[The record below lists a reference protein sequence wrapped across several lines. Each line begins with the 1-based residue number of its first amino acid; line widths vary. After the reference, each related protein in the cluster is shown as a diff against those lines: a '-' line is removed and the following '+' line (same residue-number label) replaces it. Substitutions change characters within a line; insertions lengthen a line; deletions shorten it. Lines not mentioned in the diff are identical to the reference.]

1 MTDRDGQRGTP
12 CLLPPHTTMRLTC
25 PPHILLFPSPYPLFH
40 PLFPFFSTPSFFFL
54 FNPRLPPPPS
64 AFFAPFPSILS
75 HSSPAP
81 FSFSSTSSSSLS
93 FSPTP
98 PSVFFSLSPLLI
110 VSHYRLSSHLLV
122 PFAFFSSLCTLI
134 SYFLF
139 VLHYKSYFFCY
150 LLKDELNVC
159 KDGKKYK

>member
-98 PSVFFSLSPLLI
+98 PSVFFSLSPSHRVPLPPLI
-110 VSHYRLSSHLLV
+110 LPART
-122 PFAFFSSLCTLI
+122 FCF
-134 SYFLF
+134 FLF
-139 VLHYKSYFFCY
+139 FVYFDIIFFVRLTLQVIFF
-150 LLKDELNVC
+150 LLPIER
-159 KDGKKYK
+159 